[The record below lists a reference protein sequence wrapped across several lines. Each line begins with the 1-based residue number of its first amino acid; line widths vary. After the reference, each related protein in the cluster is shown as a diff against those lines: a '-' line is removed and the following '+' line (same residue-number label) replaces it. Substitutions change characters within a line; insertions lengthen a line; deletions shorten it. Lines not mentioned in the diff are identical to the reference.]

1 MNNTTDKSEHV
12 DEQDVLQR
20 LTVLAEANNFD
31 GAEDFINWL
40 EGSSSLSMKQ
50 VDDVIQQ
57 HDKAIS
63 AARET
68 ASDTTKAR
76 QDIRDEATQQAHTAH
91 TQHKEQ
97 LE

>member
-57 HDKAIS
+57 HDKALA
-63 AARET
+63 AAREGS
-68 ASDTTKAR
+68 SDTTKAR
-76 QDIRDEATQQAHTAH
+76 QDIRDEAVQQAR